1 MEAVQAAKSQNLAAS
16 EQLDRA
22 LRVALFAES
31 RCISM
36 LHVVLDL
43 AKQCTHV
50 DAVALEA
57 QLHRGTARGAVLEP
71 PPARVKGSP
80 HLFLPDG
87 SDAANPG
94 IAMHC
99 VGDHGTGFPVVDGDD
114 PNVYE
119 GLLRRAAA

>member
-1 MEAVQAAKSQNLAAS
+1 MPVTTLLPLEAVQAAKSQNLAAS

-57 QLHRGTARGAVLEP
+57 QLHRGTARGAVGQSNAGGE
-71 PPARVKGSP
+71 
-80 HLFLPDG
+80 
-87 SDAANPG
+87 
-94 IAMHC
+94 
-99 VGDHGTGFPVVDGDD
+99 VV
-114 PNVYE
+114 E
-119 GLLRRAAA
+119 W